1 MIANALDGTGSIST
15 AQISRKLKQLS
26 LVRPKRKKSTTNVHL
41 RDEALS
47 DISSDGAGKSDDETL
62 LSIRKNR

>member
-1 MIANALDGTGSIST
+1 MIANALDGTGTIQT
-15 AQISRKLKQLS
+15 AQISRKLKQLG
-26 LVRPKRKKSTTNVHL
+26 LVRPKRKKSTHL

-62 LSIRKNR
+62 LSIRNR